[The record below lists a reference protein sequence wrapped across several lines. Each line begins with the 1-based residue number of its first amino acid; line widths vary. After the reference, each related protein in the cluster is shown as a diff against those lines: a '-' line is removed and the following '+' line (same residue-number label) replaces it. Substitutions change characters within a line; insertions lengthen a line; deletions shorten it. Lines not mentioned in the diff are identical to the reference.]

1 MMGPVFFFE
10 FDGVWL
16 AWVVR
21 YGAVTRLISEMKIS
35 QMEVKI
41 MEDCQRSEGAA
52 LLTQQPLESAQGER
66 SSTTRILLCESG
78 QGGRTEQE
86 GDEGER

>member
-41 MEDCQRSEGAA
+41 MEDCQRGEDAA

-78 QGGRTEQE
+78 QGRQDRAGGR
-86 GDEGER
+86 R